1 MALAS
6 ERLHH
11 NDPGKDDV
19 TSIRPRILHVA
30 TRYLRGGSERRL
42 RDIVRAIPE
51 AEHHLVVGSDSDV
64 HLAMREV
71 GPAKLTVM
79 SSLVRDPAPR
89 RDLATLREL
98 RREIIMQR
106 YDLVVSHQSKAGVLT
121 RMAASR
127 SAIPVVHSLS
137 MANFGPG
144 YSRWHSALFRH
155 IETRLVERTA
165 AYVVVGSDLARRY
178 AEIGAPPEKL
188 HIVRSGVT
196 LSAPEERAA
205 ARADMCASLDLP
217 DDRPLIAY
225 VGSLDQRKNVL
236 DLPRLL
242 GDCLDAGAARRPYL
256 VVAGEGPLD
265 EQLREAIGAAG
276 LSEDAKLVGFV
287 REPCALI
294 RAADVV
300 VLLSSAEGVP
310 QVLVQAAAAQ
320 TPFVAYAVDGVHEL
334 MDLGAE
340 GVAVPLGNVQAAA
353 AATRALLA
361 RGRTAPRRSIDFSAW
376 SPEAISA
383 GYRRVIRD
391 ALTQPAGASGW
402 PSLEAVT
409 T

>member
-1 MALAS
+1 MAVAS

-11 NDPGKDDV
+11 NAPETDDP

-30 TRYLRGGSERRL
+30 TRYLRGGSEKRL

-64 HLAMREV
+64 DLAMREV
-71 GPAKLTVM
+71 GPANLIVM
-79 SSLVRDPAPR
+79 PSLVRDPAPS
-89 RDLATLREL
+89 RDLATLRGL
-98 RREIIMQR
+98 RRLIATER

-121 RMAASR
+121 RMATRR

-144 YSRWHSALFRH
+144 YSRWQSALFRR

-188 HIVRSGVT
+188 HVVRSGVT
-196 LSAPEERAA
+196 LAAPAERAA
-205 ARADMCASLDLP
+205 ARSDVCASLGLP
-217 DDRPLIAY
+217 EDRPLVVY
-225 VGSLDQRKNVL
+225 LGSLEHRKNVL

-242 GDCLDAGAARRPYL
+242 TECRRAESADPYL

-265 EQLREAIGAAG
+265 EPLHAAIDAAG
-276 LSEDAKLVGFV
+276 LRDDAKLVGFV

-320 TPFVAYAVDGVHEL
+320 TPFVAYAVDGVREL

-361 RGRTAPRRSIDFSAW
+361 RGRTAPRASVDLSAW

-383 GYRRVIRD
+383 GYRRVIQD
-391 ALTQPAGASGW
+391 ALAQPASGR
-402 PSLEAVT
+402 PSLEAVAT
-409 T
+409 

>member
-1 MALAS
+1 MAVAS

-11 NDPGKDDV
+11 NVPGKDDD

-51 AEHHLVVGSDSDV
+51 AEHHLVVGCDSDV
-64 HLAMREV
+64 HLAMREI

-79 SSLVRDPAPR
+79 PSLVRDPAPR

-98 RREIIMQR
+98 RRVLVMQR

-144 YSRWHSALFRH
+144 YSRWQSVLFRR

-217 DDRPLIAY
+217 ADRPLIAY

-242 GDCLDAGAARRPYL
+242 GACLDPCAARPYL

-265 EQLREAIGAAG
+265 EPLHEAIGAAG
-276 LSEDAKLVGFV
+276 LGDDAKLVGFV

-320 TPFVAYAVDGVHEL
+320 TPFVAYAVDGVREL

-353 AATRALLA
+353 AATRALLS
-361 RGRTAPRRSIDFSAW
+361 RGRTAPRPSMDFSAW

-391 ALTQPAGASGW
+391 ALTQPAGASGR